1 MEKLGMKPSRKDVM
15 AELEKLEKLVQTVLA
30 SNLNATDQATIL
42 DLIRRRTMEVRKEK
56 AKVERNFETFRSTK

>member
-1 MEKLGMKPSRKDVM
+1 MKPSRKDVM

>member
-1 MEKLGMKPSRKDVM
+1 MKPSRKDVM
-15 AELEKLEKLVQTVLA
+15 TELEKLEKLVQTVLA